1 MSAMPL
7 DPCAGDALIC
17 RQVTAMM
24 AAERRQI
31 SRCTAAAVGTAR
43 MIRWQAQALLSQ
55 SAIAQA
61 QAKDLGVRTLSAV
74 AAAHAECAR
83 AAELQSEAK
92 LTVQPLPGQ

>member
-1 MSAMPL
+1 MTCWL
-7 DPCAGDALIC
+7 RHVRRDERDAA
-17 RQVTAMM
+17 R
-24 AAERRQI
+24 
-31 SRCTAAAVGTAR
+31 TAAAVGTAR

>member
-1 MSAMPL
+1 MLL

-17 RQVTAMM
+17 RQATAMM

-31 SRCTAAAVGTAR
+31 SRRTAAAAGTAR

-55 SAIAQA
+55 SAIAHA
-61 QAKDLGVRTLSAV
+61 QAKDLGVRTSIR
-74 AAAHAECAR
+74 CRGGAR
-83 AAELQSEAK
+83 RVCEGGGAKSEAK